1 MRTEFQSV
9 SELKAAFVAL
19 GCTKVVFKA
28 LSNNDNSKQQI
39 YFGGNFDVI
48 QLIPSGETRS
58 DGKSSKGPIFK
69 SPLNFSWIAPERE
82 PEQANGTQFILYPK
96 YPEVRLSGFLNGCT
110 LAPSHLMKPSNPEQR
125 KARESHN
132 RYLFLGIK
140 KSQVFAYTSAWGSN
154 LSQQASDL
162 ITKEETQL
170 ITSIFYELNVRPS
183 DSKAKLLARLQEI
196 YEMGPVQSH
205 RLDKDGNKIEYNAQN
220 GAGYTLEALFGITPN
235 GSPDPDFE
243 DWELKSHSGNVV
255 TLMTPEPNCGTYLD
269 SLEVFVR
276 TYGKV
281 KEQDR
286 MDFTG
291 IHKHGEANTKTQ
303 LTLQLVGF
311 DRKTSKIIEPS
322 GGLHL
327 IDVNGVLAA
336 GWGFGK
342 LIDHW
347 KNKHSKTCFVSVT
360 KQIAPVPEYL
370 FGPAVRLAEGAT
382 LQNFLNSIF
391 DQAIYYDPGVNLK
404 FIDEKWK
411 PKKRNQLRIKWNKLI
426 SLFTEVKD
434 LQLKNQND

>member
-1 MRTEFQSV
+1 MTTEFQNLL
-9 SELKAAFVAL
+9 EIKAAFADL

-58 DGKSSKGPIFK
+58 DGISSKGPIFK
-69 SPLNFSWIAPERE
+69 SPLNFLWIAPDEA
-82 PEQANGTQFILYPK
+82 PEQAKGTQFILYPK
-96 YPEVRLSGFLNGCT
+96 YPEVRLSGFLKNCT
-110 LAPSHLMKPSNPEQR
+110 LAPSHLMKPSTPDER
-125 KARESHN
+125 KARENSK

-140 KSQVFAYTSAWGSN
+140 KDQVFAYVSAWKSN
-154 LSQQASDL
+154 LSNQASDL
-162 ITKEETQL
+162 ICHEETQQ
-170 ITSIFYELNVRPS
+170 ITSVFYELSVQKT
-183 DSKAKLLARLQEI
+183 DSKAKLLARLKEI
-196 YEMGPVQSH
+196 YEMGAVQSH
-205 RLDKDGNKIEYNAQN
+205 RLNKDGKRIQYKAQN

-235 GSPDPDFE
+235 GSSDPDFE

-269 SLEVFVR
+269 SLELFVR

-281 KEQDR
+281 KEQVR

-291 IHKHGEANTKTQ
+291 IHKHGEENSKTC

-311 DRKTSKIIEPS
+311 DRKTSKIIDPN

-327 IDVNGVLAA
+327 VDTRGSIAA
-336 GWGFGK
+336 GWGFEK

-360 KQIAPVPEYL
+360 KIKKSVPEYL
-370 FGPAVRLAEGAT
+370 FGPEIRLAEGAT

-391 DQAIYYDPGVNLK
+391 DKAIYYDPGVNLK
-404 FIDEKWK
+404 FIKSKWK
-411 PKKRNQLRIKWNKLI
+411 PKKRNQLRIKW
-426 SLFTEVKD
+426 KD
-434 LQLKNQND
+434 LERLFEHINDSRL

>member
-1 MRTEFQSV
+1 MNTEFQNLL
-9 SELKAAFVAL
+9 EIKAAFADL

-58 DGKSSKGPIFK
+58 DGMSSKGPIFK
-69 SPLNFSWIAPERE
+69 SPLHFSWIAPDEE
-82 PEQANGTQFILYPK
+82 PEQAKGTQFILYPK
-96 YPEVRLSGFLNGCT
+96 YPEVRLSGFLKGCT
-110 LAPSHLMKPSNPEQR
+110 LAPSHLMKPSTPDER
-125 KARESHN
+125 IAREN
-132 RYLFLGIK
+132 KKRYLFLGIK
-140 KSQVFAYTSAWGSN
+140 RDQVFAYVSAWESKLSN
-154 LSQQASDL
+154 QVSDL
-162 ITKEETQL
+162 ICQEETQL
-170 ITSIFYELNVRPS
+170 ITSVFYELSVQTSN
-183 DSKAKLLARLQEI
+183 SKAKLLRRLKEI

-205 RLDKDGNKIEYNAQN
+205 RLDKDGNRIQYKAQN

-235 GSPDPDFE
+235 GSSDPDFE

-269 SLEVFVR
+269 SLELFVR

-281 KEQDR
+281 KELVR

-291 IHKHGEANTKTQ
+291 IHKHGEENTKTC

-311 DRKTSKIIEPS
+311 DRKTSKIIDPN

-327 IDVNGVLAA
+327 VDARGSIAA
-336 GWGFGK
+336 GWGFDK

-360 KQIAPVPEYL
+360 KIKNSVPEYL
-370 FGPAVRLAEGAT
+370 FGPDIRLAEGAT

-391 DQAIYYDPGVNLK
+391 DKAIYYDPGVNLK
-404 FIDEKWK
+404 FIKSKWK
-411 PKKRNQLRIKWNKLI
+411 PKKRNQLRIKW
-426 SLFTEVKD
+426 KD
-434 LQLKNQND
+434 LERLFEHIYDSQL